1 LTQGAQTYLTTPIYY
16 ATGAPH
22 IGHAYTTFLAD
33 TLARYYRQAGARVL
47 FLTGTDEHG
56 QKIQEEAARRGL
68 EPLQLCDEM
77 ADRFVAAWSE
87 LDIEYDRFIRTT
99 EAEHRSV
106 VRAFLIRLHER
117 DLIYE
122 DLYKGWYC
130 IHEERY
136 WTEKDLTPEGN
147 CPDCGRPVR
156 EIEEKNYFFRM
167 SRFQDALIR
176 HIQEN
181 PDWIVPEVRR
191 NEVLGF
197 LQNPLE
203 DLSISRPRSRVSWGI
218 PLPFD
223 EEHVAYVWVDAL
235 INYLTASGAIQ
246 PDAAK
251 GDQGFDDVSGS
262 WWPADLHIIGKDIL
276 TNHAVYWPTLLLGA
290 GLPLPT
296 RILAHGWWV
305 AGKEKMSK
313 SLGNV
318 IDPLALREDFG
329 TDAVRW
335 YLLREMPTG
344 SDASYTPERFLAR
357 FDELANILGN
367 LASRAVA
374 MIVRFRDGVVPD
386 ADSNGLADAIQA
398 TLAGYHEAMGELR
411 VHDALGQAMDLAR
424 TANGFVETTE
434 PWALAKDPSKSD
446 ELDRVFATLARTLLI
461 LAALFF
467 PVCPRKMEELTQS
480 LGWNGVPSLD
490 QAVELSPAGLRVL
503 KSPPLFPKPDR

>member
-1 LTQGAQTYLTTPIYY
+1 
-16 ATGAPH
+16 
-22 IGHAYTTFLAD
+22 
-33 TLARYYRQAGARVL
+33 
-47 FLTGTDEHG
+47 
-56 QKIQEEAARRGL
+56 
-68 EPLQLCDEM
+68 
-77 ADRFVAAWSE
+77 
-87 LDIEYDRFIRTT
+87 
-99 EAEHRSV
+99 
-106 VRAFLIRLHER
+106 
-117 DLIYE
+117 
-122 DLYKGWYC
+122 
-130 IHEERY
+130 
-136 WTEKDLTPEGN
+136 
-147 CPDCGRPVR
+147 
-156 EIEEKNYFFRM
+156 
-167 SRFQDALIR
+167 
-176 HIQEN
+176 
-181 PDWIVPEVRR
+181 
-191 NEVLGF
+191 
-197 LQNPLE
+197 
-203 DLSISRPRSRVSWGI
+203 
-218 PLPFD
+218 
-223 EEHVAYVWVDAL
+223 
-235 INYLTASGAIQ
+235 
-246 PDAAK
+246 
-251 GDQGFDDVSGS
+251 
-262 WWPADLHIIGKDIL
+262 
-276 TNHAVYWPTLLLGA
+276 LGA